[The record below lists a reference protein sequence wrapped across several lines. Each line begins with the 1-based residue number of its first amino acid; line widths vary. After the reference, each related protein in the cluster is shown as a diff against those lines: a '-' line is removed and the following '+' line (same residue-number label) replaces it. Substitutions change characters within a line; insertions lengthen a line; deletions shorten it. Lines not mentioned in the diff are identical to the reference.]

1 MKIAYLIASI
11 LLVVGIFG
19 CVQHFIADIKLTKDD
34 KLSTKFLFVIG
45 DVFFATVGCLMLYL
59 AIQGIIKFW

>member
-1 MKIAYLIASI
+1 MKFVYLTASI
-11 LLVVGIFG
+11 LLVIGIFG

-34 KLSTKFLFVIG
+34 KLSTKFLLVAG

-59 AIQGIIKFW
+59 AIQGIIQFW